1 MPAEN
6 EISKIDKNF
15 AEVKAEG
22 GLVFRDARSAPFSVY
37 GLLWEEENGFTRVP
51 SDVAGKVS
59 EGVSVLAR
67 NSAGGRVR
75 FVTDSPVIA
84 VRCHMPQSWRMAHMT
99 DAGTAGFDLY
109 EYRGGRQYFVGSLIP
124 TRAREEDFTLTINLP
139 ESRMRDLVLN
149 MPLFSTVASLEI
161 GIKEGSALSKGSG
174 YRRGTPIVFY
184 GSSITHGAC
193 ASRPGLC
200 YEAIISRR
208 FDADFINLGFSGGAK
223 GEDEIMNYIAG
234 LPMSFFVYDY
244 DYNAPSVAHLEE
256 THFKGYETVRRS
268 HPTVPIIMASAPN
281 FSNPSRD
288 GKARRD
294 VISASYE
301 KARALGDENVYFVD
315 GEKTFATFFD
325 DGRTVDGTHPNDVGF
340 EIMAKA
346 FGDIIEKLI

>member
-1 MPAEN
+1 MPVEN

-15 AEVKAEG
+15 EEVRSEN
-22 GLVFRDARSAPFSVY
+22 GLVFRDANDSPFAIY
-37 GLLWEEENGFTRVP
+37 GLLRETSGFTRVP
-51 SDVAGKVS
+51 ASVADKVS
-59 EGVSVLAR
+59 EGVSVLAK

-75 FVTDSPVIA
+75 FATDSDVIA

-99 DAGTAGFDLY
+99 DVGSAGFDLY
-109 EYRGGRQYFVGSLIP
+109 EYRDGKQYFVGALVP
-124 TRAREEDFTLTINLP
+124 ARAREEDMTLTINLP
-139 ESRMRDLVLN
+139 ESRMRDLVLD

-161 GIKEGSALSKGSG
+161 GIKEGSALRKGSG
-174 YRRGTPIVFY
+174 YRHDTPIVFY

-208 FDADFINLGFSGGAK
+208 FDTDFINLGFSGGAK
-223 GEDEIMNYIAG
+223 GEDEIMNYISG
-234 LPMSFFVYDY
+234 LPMSVFVYDY
-244 DYNAPSVAHLEE
+244 DYNAPSSEHLER
-256 THFKGYETVRRS
+256 THFRGYETVRRA
-268 HPTVPIIMASAPN
+268 HPTVPIIMASAPG

-301 KARALGDENVYFVD
+301 RARSQGDENVYFVD
-315 GEKTFATFFD
+315 GEKVFTTFFD

>member
-1 MPAEN
+1 MSGRN

-15 AEVKAEG
+15 AEVKADG
-22 GLVFRDARSAPFSVY
+22 GLLFRDVRSAPFAVY
-37 GLLWEEENGFTRVP
+37 GLLWEEGNGFTRMP
-51 SDVAGKVS
+51 SDVAGRVS
-59 EGVSVLAR
+59 EGVATLAR

-75 FVTDSPVIA
+75 FMTDSSVIA

-109 EYRGGRQYFVGSLIP
+109 EYKDGKQYFVGTLIP

-139 ESRMRDLVLN
+139 ESRPRDLVLN

-161 GIKEGSALSKGSG
+161 GIKEGSVLSAGSE
-174 YRRGTPIVFY
+174 YRRGAPIVFY

-200 YEAIISRR
+200 YEAILSRR

-223 GEDEIMNYIAG
+223 GESEIMNYISG
-234 LPMSFFVYDY
+234 LPMSLFVYDY
-244 DYNAPSVAHLEE
+244 DYNAPSVAHLEK
-256 THFKGYETVRRS
+256 THFSGYEAVRRS
-268 HPTVPIIMASAPN
+268 HEAVPVIMASAPN

-294 VISASYE
+294 VIFASYE
-301 KARALGDENVYFVD
+301 RARSLGDENVYFVD
-315 GEKTFATFFD
+315 GEKAFAAFFD